1 MQTLALP
8 FFFWAF
14 QVTLHLTIKTNIMEM
29 KGNLLKMVS
38 AWNNPIDYHVQ
49 LGESLIHLNP
59 YIGHALTIGH
69 NGTINCIKCAS
80 KTKKAYGQGFCF
92 NCFSSAPEADESV
105 LKPELSKAHFGISRD
120 MEWAEKHDLID
131 HFVYLALTNELKV
144 GVTRHHQVPT
154 RWIDQGASAA
164 IKLAKTPNRH
174 IAGIIEVF
182 LKRFISDRTNWQAML
197 KGETNQQIDLLTE
210 KGRIGKLLPSEL
222 QKYLIDDEHLFSF
235 QYPVLE
241 YPKKIEALSL
251 DSIPVVEGI
260 LTGIRGQYLY
270 FDTEKV
276 FNVRKHSGYWVEINI
291 NNQG

>member
-1 MQTLALP
+1 M
-8 FFFWAF
+8 
-14 QVTLHLTIKTNIMEM
+14 VYSGNISKLNCEF
-29 KGNLLKMVS
+29 GY
-38 AWNNPIDYHVQ
+38 PIVYDFVLGDQAIQ
-49 LGESLIHLNP
+49 LNQLIGKRISLR
-59 YIGHALTIGH
+59 H
-69 NGTINCIKCAS
+69 NGTINCVSCSS